1 MPGVLSRALPTSFD
15 GPLSP
20 GKLNAH
26 SPTPIVEA
34 SDQDEAGWPKSMHWF
49 RCITGAPVDDIM
61 EFGCTM
67 IKNDP
72 PLHKRSLETRARHF
86 FLDEVDLKHDKI
98 EPQSVIDL
106 HPCFLEKEARD
117 RDPGRRRLIC
127 EAVDQVLDE
136 NSVDA
141 GLQALAVGLING
153 LQITIGPELTSP
165 HKFGPHVGRLVSIY
179 PSGNGNDY
187 DMLMTNIPHI
197 IPQLGPFLSAPKT
210 PHSCMKEPTADM
222 GTGSGG
228 TAYINDSPHSP
239 SSAKTARQKLQGFL
253 EGSLLI
259 RCWFQLNEQAL
270 SAETICALSTEAGF
284 SISGLTDSSS
294 GSNFNDSG
302 ANESGPDG
310 KRPDTSYPDG
320 IQDPRDIDST
330 ERHPGNLKHDPGHNE
345 SDTNSKYFKRQS
357 PPETLVDRW
366 FLCWTGSG
374 SKMLCE
380 IPDWYIGDSH
390 HPQSKHMRRAVLQ
403 TYGGKVYTPLLVT
416 RLPRNDEPLHFLVDS
431 PPLWRHCRSAPDPK
445 SHTMQCLDETT
456 HRAVI
461 RRNRADKST
470 KTNQTFHRRDTST
483 HPPEKGSRIIS
494 DQPPHNITS
503 TRCGP
508 GKASAFGKL
517 GETFAFIGFFTVLT
531 VFTIVLSWLVK
542 HLFLAIYDGLEEWTT
557 SRRRKRA
564 LATVM
569 DFGISDS
576 LDKNAPVYGS
586 ADPGFQRPVD
596 TLAFPQTA
604 VVNEEAAAAVTT
616 TGSQAVDGG
625 SDSIKRKKAA
635 MRATVSEE
643 PES

>member
-1 MPGVLSRALPTSFD
+1 
-15 GPLSP
+15 
-20 GKLNAH
+20 
-26 SPTPIVEA
+26 
-34 SDQDEAGWPKSMHWF
+34 MHWF
-49 RCITGAPVDDIM
+49 RCITGAPVDDIV

-67 IKNDP
+67 ISNDP

-86 FLDEVDLKHDKI
+86 FLDEVNLEHDKI
-98 EPQSVIDL
+98 ETQPVIDL

-117 RDPGRRRLIC
+117 RGRDPNRRRLIC
-127 EAVDQVLDE
+127 ESVDQVLDE

-153 LQITIGPELTSP
+153 LQITIGPELTFP
-165 HKFGPHVGRLVSIY
+165 HEFGPHVRRLVSIY

-187 DMLMTNIPHI
+187 NMLMTNIPHM
-197 IPQLGPFLSAPKT
+197 IPQPDPFLSIPRT
-210 PHSCMKEPTADM
+210 PQSCMKDPTADI
-222 GTGSGG
+222 GTDSGG
-228 TAYINDSPHSP
+228 TAYVDDAPHS
-239 SSAKTARQKLQGFL
+239 SSFAKTARQKLQGFL

-259 RCWFQLNEQAL
+259 RCWFELNEQTL
-270 SAETICALSTEAGF
+270 SAETICALSAEAGF
-284 SISGLTDSSS
+284 SISGLTDNGSSS
-294 GSNFNDSG
+294 NSNDSG

-310 KRPDTSYPDG
+310 KYPGTSHPDE

-330 ERHPGNLKHDPGHNE
+330 KGNPGNTKKHDPDRDE
-345 SDTNSKYFKRQS
+345 SSTNSTYFKRHS

-380 IPDWYIGDSH
+380 IPDWYIRDGR
-390 HPQSKHMRRAVLQ
+390 HPQSKHTQRAVLQ
-403 TYGGKVYTPLLVT
+403 TYGGKVYTPLLVA
-416 RLPRNDEPLHFLVDS
+416 RLPRTDEPLHFLVDS
-431 PPLWRHCRSAPDPK
+431 PPLWRHCRYAPDPE

-456 HRAVI
+456 HRAAI
-461 RRNRADKST
+461 QRSRASKTT
-470 KTNQTFHRRDTST
+470 KPNQNLHKRDAST
-483 HPPEKGSRIIS
+483 HPSEKGGRIIY

-508 GKASAFGKL
+508 GRASAFGKL
-517 GETFAFIGFFTVLT
+517 GETFAFIGFFTVLA

-576 LDKNAPVYGS
+576 LDKSVPAYGS

-596 TLAFPQTA
+596 TVAFPQTA
-604 VVNEEAAAAVTT
+604 VVNEDAAAAVTT

-643 PES
+643 TES